1 MNGLF
6 CKYCNKSFG
15 TNLEQMAHH
24 KSEWHRMNVQNI
36 LEDKPLMSEETYLKF
51 TAKDVVAA
59 LATLRDKTR
68 NYWNT
73 YYQIHQ
79 IVRPPSSFAVY
90 LKNAYFNND
99 FIRLLDVGC
108 GNLRDTQYFAGTAD
122 VTSVDFVN
130 LPNSLT
136 NSAHYI
142 QDDIVSAIQY
152 NKIQALQDVVYM
164 RFFLHAVSYEK
175 GAKALQLCGSIL
187 KQGGLI
193 CIEVRSND
201 ISNIPKDAILQ
212 DGAYVTDHS
221 RWLYTR
227 ERLLTL
233 LQGYEVLEIK
243 EAKGFSPI
251 PREDPLLIRA
261 IARKTFSTTYTT
273 SKNFPLYKALVEKN
287 NDYLKV
293 SYLDLTKFNKLV
305 EDNGIQYT
313 AVGGAILGIQRHGGA
328 IPWDADIDIGLVEP
342 HFSKLINLKQNVF
355 KIRVNTKNRR
365 YHFGTLDVFLLEDK
379 GNEWYEGENNTVCHK
394 TEYSTIKKLTFG
406 KTFIYAPVNS
416 EKTLERKYGKDYFI
430 KANIKG
436 IQPFTLEPEDRCP
449 A

>member
-24 KSEWHRMNVQNI
+24 KSEWHRMNVKNI
-36 LEDKPLMSEETYLKF
+36 LEDKPVMTEETFLKF

-73 YYQIHQ
+73 YYQIYQ
-79 IVRPPSSFAVY
+79 MVRPPSPFAVY
-90 LKNAYFNND
+90 VKNAYFND
-99 FIRLLDVGC
+99 AFIRLLDVGC
-108 GNLRDTQYFAGTAD
+108 GNLRDTQYFAETAD

-136 NSAHYI
+136 DGARYI
-142 QDDIVSAIQY
+142 QDDIVNAIQY
-152 NKIQALQDVVYM
+152 NKIQALQDVIYM

-175 GAKALQLCGSIL
+175 GENAIQVCDKVL

-193 CIEVRSND
+193 CIEVRSD
-201 ISNIPKDAILQ
+201 DQSNILKDAT
-212 DGAYVTDHS
+212 ADHS
-221 RWLYTR
+221 RWLYTQ
-227 ERLLTL
+227 ERLKSV
-233 LQGYEVLEIK
+233 LQGYDLLEIK
-243 EAKGFSPI
+243 EEKGFSPV

-261 IARKTFSTTYTT
+261 IARKPFSTAYTT

-313 AVGGAILGIQRHGGA
+313 AVGGAILGILRHGGS

-342 HFSKLINLKQNVF
+342 HFSKLITLRQNIF
-355 KIRVNTKNRR
+355 KMRSNTKNRR

-379 GNEWYEGENNTVCHK
+379 GNEWYEGDNDTICHK
-394 TEYSTIKKLTFG
+394 TEYSTLQKLTFG
-406 KTFIYAPVNS
+406 KTYIYAPANS
-416 EKTLERKYGKDYFI
+416 EKTLERRYGKDYFV

-436 IQPFTLEPEDRCP
+436 IQSFTLEPEDRCP